1 MTDRSVID
9 IIQFIHDSKSL
20 FSRELI
26 TGECPECIDNP
37 FYEEYRIAQLLHGMY
52 EITDRE
58 YQIFMNNHHNR
69 QICGLMDRELLE
81 VYQMLNM
88 GIDMHYI
95 AMVYTSHN
103 PKGRFVAKSSIETTN
118 RLMDALRKHFF
129 FTNQEDFLM
138 SIGRT
143 DIVFAG

>member
-1 MTDRSVID
+1 MSDRSVLD

-20 FSRELI
+20 FSKEVI
-26 TGECPECIDNP
+26 AGKCPEYIDNP
-37 FYEEYRIAQLLHGMY
+37 FYEEYRVAQLLHDIH
-52 EITDRE
+52 EITEQE

-69 QICGLMDRELLE
+69 QICGLVDRGLLE

-95 AMVYTSHN
+95 AMVYMSHN
-103 PKGRFVAKSSIETTN
+103 PKGRFVAKTSIETMN
-118 RLMDALRKHFF
+118 RLMDALRRYFF
-129 FTNQEDFLM
+129 FDNQEDFLM